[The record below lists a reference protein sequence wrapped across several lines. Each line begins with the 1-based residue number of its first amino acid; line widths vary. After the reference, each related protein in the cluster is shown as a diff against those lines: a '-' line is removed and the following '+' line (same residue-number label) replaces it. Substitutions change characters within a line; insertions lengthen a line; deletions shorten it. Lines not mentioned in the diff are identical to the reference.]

1 MTAMEREAEQ
11 PVIQLD
17 RVTFRYPGA
26 EAPSL
31 QNVSLSIRRG
41 DFVAVAGSNGSGKS
55 TLCKCFNGLIP
66 AYYSGDMEGDVY
78 INGTSTLGRSVA
90 ELSRHVAYVFQDFE
104 NQLVR
109 PTAYDE
115 ACFVPLNFGYE
126 DYKERGLAA
135 LRMLGIEQLR
145 SEWIWQLSGGQKHM
159 VALAAALSLN
169 PEVIVID
176 EPVAQLDPAHARTIY
191 DKLKMLN
198 EVHGKTIVVIE
209 HHTEFIAD
217 YCRTLVLMEP
227 GGRVRWV
234 KPVSEGLSAVSELT
248 ELNIQP
254 PQVTQAFQRLS
265 GSPGPE
271 APAKCPI
278 TVEEAAEW
286 WGAASGLWR
295 EPESAPSDPN
305 ASVPRQEPPAPT
317 VPQAGALP
325 PGPHASTVPQSGAL
339 SPVPPAS
346 TVPQAGALPPVPPA
360 PTVPQSGALS
370 PEPPASTVP
379 QADALPPGPPAPTG
393 PQAGALP
400 PEPLIRF
407 EGVTAGYQGIDRER
421 RPVLQD
427 VDLTIHDGDR
437 IALVGN
443 NGAGKSTL
451 LRLISGLRRPWKGR
465 VSVCGADTRKTT
477 PEALAD
483 EVAFLFQNPEEM
495 FIADSIRKDIE
506 FFLTAR
512 KREGIEAFVDDV
524 LRRFKLTELQHRDG
538 RLLSGGQQRRA
549 TLAIG
554 MAMQP
559 TVMLLDEPTAS
570 LDIASRRELTT
581 LLDQLR
587 DRVRAVVIATH
598 DMQLVADWATRVIVM
613 HGGRILLDADSRT
626 VFSRP
631 EVLELAALN
640 PPQIVQLSARLG
652 MSPVCL
658 TVEEFAE
665 SVSRS
670 LRQPANAM

>member
-1 MTAMEREAEQ
+1 MTALEQGAEQ

-17 RVTFRYPGA
+17 RITFRYPGA

-126 DYKERGLAA
+126 DYKERGMAA

-305 ASVPRQEPPAPT
+305 ASVPLQELYAPT
-317 VPQAGALP
+317 VPQVGAP
-325 PGPHASTVPQSGAL
+325 
-339 SPVPPAS
+339 
-346 TVPQAGALPPVPPA
+346 
-360 PTVPQSGALS
+360 
-370 PEPPASTVP
+370 
-379 QADALPPGPPAPTG
+379 
-393 PQAGALP
+393 P

-427 VDLTIHDGDR
+427 VDLTINDGDR

-465 VSVCGADTRKTT
+465 VSVCGTDTRKTT

-626 VFSRP
+626 VFARP
-631 EVLELAALN
+631 EVLELAALI

-652 MSPVCL
+652 ISPVCL
-658 TVEEFAE
+658 TVEEFADYA
-665 SVSRS
+665 SRS

>member
-1 MTAMEREAEQ
+1 MTALEQGAEQ

-17 RVTFRYPGA
+17 RITFRYPGA

-126 DYKERGLAA
+126 DYKERGMAA
-135 LRMLGIEQLR
+135 LRMLGIEQLS

-159 VALAAALSLN
+159 VALASALSLN

-176 EPVAQLDPAHARTIY
+176 EPVAQLDPMHARTIY

-295 EPESAPSDPN
+295 EPESAPSDPD
-305 ASVPRQEPPAPT
+305 AGVPLQEPPAPT
-317 VPQAGALP
+317 V
-325 PGPHASTVPQSGAL
+325 
-339 SPVPPAS
+339 
-346 TVPQAGALPPVPPA
+346 
-360 PTVPQSGALS
+360 
-370 PEPPASTVP
+370 
-379 QADALPPGPPAPTG
+379 

-613 HGGRILLDADSRT
+613 HGGRILLDADSRA

-631 EVLELAALN
+631 EVLELAALI

>member
-1 MTAMEREAEQ
+1 MTALEQGAEQ

-17 RVTFRYPGA
+17 RITFRYPGA

-126 DYKERGLAA
+126 DYKERGMAA

-305 ASVPRQEPPAPT
+305 ASVPLQELYAPT
-317 VPQAGALP
+317 V
-325 PGPHASTVPQSGAL
+325 
-339 SPVPPAS
+339 
-346 TVPQAGALPPVPPA
+346 
-360 PTVPQSGALS
+360 
-370 PEPPASTVP
+370 
-379 QADALPPGPPAPTG
+379 

-613 HGGRILLDADSRT
+613 HGGRILLDADSRA

-631 EVLELAALN
+631 EVLELAALI